1 MIRDV
6 DAGDM
11 ANVGLKVRLIEQLM
25 MEEQRN
31 AASTCAKVQDIDRAH
46 WRIDL
51 P

>member
-11 ANVGLKVRLIEQLM
+11 ADVGFKVRLIEQLM

-46 WRIDL
+46 WRFDL